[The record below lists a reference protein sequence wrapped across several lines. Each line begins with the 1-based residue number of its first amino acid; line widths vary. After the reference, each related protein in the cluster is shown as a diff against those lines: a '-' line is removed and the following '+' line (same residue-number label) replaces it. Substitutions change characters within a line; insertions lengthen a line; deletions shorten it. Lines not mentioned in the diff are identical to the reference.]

1 MNFNGSRIKAK
12 VTKPHDP
19 PLVGEEFDRTS
30 RGGESYVKDFL
41 PLDLGVFHL
50 EKGRG
55 LLTLRA
61 LNVPGK
67 RVMDVRAV
75 LLTLT

>member
-1 MNFNGSRIKAK
+1 GK

-19 PLVGEEFDRTS
+19 PVGGEEFDRCS
-30 RGGESYVKDFL
+30 RGSESFVKEFQ

-50 EKGRG
+50 DKGRG

-61 LNVPGK
+61 LNVPA
-67 RVMDVRAV
+67 RQVMDVRAV